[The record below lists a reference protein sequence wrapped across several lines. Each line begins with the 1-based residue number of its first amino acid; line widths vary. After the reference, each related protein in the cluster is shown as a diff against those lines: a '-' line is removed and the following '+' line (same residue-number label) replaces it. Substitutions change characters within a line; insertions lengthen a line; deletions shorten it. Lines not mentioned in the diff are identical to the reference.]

1 VDARRKDMAR
11 PGRQGPFVRFDREFL
26 QALEKDPAGVLK
38 QYGIEATPDIIDA
51 IREMDFGPL
60 YKIAEAF
67 PTAAPPERPA
77 IGVRPLI
84 GVEPAIGKEKPEDQ
98 VGLIFP

>member
-1 VDARRKDMAR
+1 VDARRKDVAR
-11 PGRQGPFVRFDREFL
+11 PGRQVPFVRFDREFL
-26 QALEKDPAGVLK
+26 QALEEDPAGVLK

-67 PTAAPPERPA
+67 PAAAAERPM

-84 GVEPAIGKEKPEDQ
+84 GAEPAIGQERPEDLPA
-98 VGLIFP
+98 LIFP